1 MISQLSGKLLT
12 KDLDRVEVMT
22 AGGVGYELTIPLG
35 VYESLPRAGETCT
48 LFTYLVVKEDSW
60 QLFGFSSAFE
70 RRVFQRVLD
79 AKGVGPALAI
89 GMMSAL
95 SAERLVRAIREKDI
109 ATLQGAPRV
118 GRKKAEQ
125 LILDLAEKMDD
136 LTAAFG
142 SRLSAFGGGSGGA
155 AGPVA
160 EDAVRAL
167 VSLGYAAPDAER
179 AVKAALDAGGA
190 AMSAP
195 ELIREALAKVTDAR
209 R

>member
-1 MISQLSGKLLT
+1 VISQVAGTLSAKEI
-12 KDLDRVEVMT
+12 DRVEVMT
-22 AGGVGYELTIPLG
+22 AAGVTYELTIPLG
-35 VYESLPRAGETCT
+35 VYEALPRKGEACT
-48 LFTYLVVKEDSW
+48 LHTYLVVKEDGW

-89 GMMSAL
+89 GLLSAL
-95 SAERLVRAIREKDI
+95 SAERLVRAIREKDV

-136 LTAAFG
+136 LLPEIGRRTSEVG
-142 SRLSAFGGGSGGA
+142 
-155 AGPVA
+155 AGPVS

-167 VSLGYAAPDAER
+167 VSLGYSSQDAER
-179 AVKAALDAGGA
+179 AVKLALDTTRTGV
-190 AMSAP
+190 SAP
-195 ELIREALAKVTDAR
+195 DLIREALAKVTDAR

>member
-1 MISQLSGKLLT
+1 
-12 KDLDRVEVMT
+12 
-22 AGGVGYELTIPLG
+22 
-35 VYESLPRAGETCT
+35 
-48 LFTYLVVKEDSW
+48 
-60 QLFGFSSAFE
+60 
-70 RRVFQRVLD
+70 VFQRVLD

-125 LILDLAEKMDD
+125 LILDLSEKMDD
-136 LTAAFG
+136 LASGMG
-142 SRLSAFGGGSGGA
+142 SRASGLGAGMGAGA
-155 AGPVA
+155 APVA

-179 AVKAALDAGGA
+179 AVKSALDAGGA

-195 ELIREALAKVTDAR
+195 DLIREALAKVTDAR